1 MHTGPGTGDGD
12 DPLQRRLDDAE
23 ALLERK
29 LRPLREAYTQAAA
42 AQAVSAWLAAV
53 EQHFM
58 GEGVRGARGGGA
70 CRGCTVRRQR
80 HRL

>member
-1 MHTGPGTGDGD
+1 MQTGSDAGDGD

-23 ALLERK
+23 ALLERR

-42 AQAVSAWLAAV
+42 AQAVGTWLAAV
-53 EQHFM
+53 EQHCL
-58 GEGVRGARGGGA
+58 GEGARGCV